1 MKKAASSQRQTL
13 EKDEQIAEGNT
24 ASLINNFVFNLK
36 DYLNKPLALNT
47 NSKIAKSSRYKAN

>member
-1 MKKAASSQRQTL
+1 MKKVASSQRQTL
-13 EKDEQIAEGNT
+13 EKDEQIAEGNS

>member
-13 EKDEQIAEGNT
+13 EKDEQIAEGNS